1 MRCRGLLFVNVSAC
15 ACALLALT
23 PRQALELRQWP
34 EAHPL
39 RQMEALLTPEL
50 LYKMEDRHLSL
61 ERLQDMSRT
70 EIGAFLRHPAAG
82 VCVWRGVGRVRF
94 KGTIAQ
100 GLSGNADTRL
110 QLFLCWGSRRGGV
123 GRREE
128 SRAVMWHIR
137 WPKAR

>member
-82 VCVWRGVGRVRF
+82 VCVCGGEWAGCVSRGLLHRACRAMQTHACSCFSVGAAE
-94 KGTIAQ
+94 GEEWA
-100 GLSGNADTRL
+100 
-110 QLFLCWGSRRGGV
+110 GG
-123 GRREE
+123 RSLEL
-128 SRAVMWHIR
+128 
-137 WPKAR
+137 